1 MIVLRIAGALLLT
14 FSGAFAA
21 RLINAAASRSLLQTE
36 GFISFI
42 RFTKVQIDCFS
53 LPIGDIIALFG
64 KGELLR
70 CGYEKREEP
79 TNLSAFVEA
88 INVSDK
94 EAYKIFCA
102 FASEFGR
109 GYRAEQ
115 MRACDYYLSL
125 LEEHRKT
132 LVLSLPS
139 KKKRNGTVC
148 VCAAL
153 ALATLLL

>member
-1 MIVLRIAGALLLT
+1 MIVLRLAGALLLA

-21 RLINAAASRSLLQTE
+21 RMINASASMSLSQTE

-42 RFTKVQIDCFS
+42 RFARVQIDCFS
-53 LPIGDIIALFG
+53 LPIGEIIAICG
-64 KGELLR
+64 KEMLLR
-70 CGYEKREEP
+70 CGYEKKEVP
-79 TNLSAFVEA
+79 TSFGAFVDS

-94 EAYKIFCA
+94 DSYKIFCA

-115 MRACDYYLSL
+115 LRACDYYLAL
-125 LEEHRKT
+125 LEEHRKA
-132 LVLSLPS
+132 LLSALPS

-148 VCAAL
+148 VCASL
-153 ALATLLL
+153 ALAILLL